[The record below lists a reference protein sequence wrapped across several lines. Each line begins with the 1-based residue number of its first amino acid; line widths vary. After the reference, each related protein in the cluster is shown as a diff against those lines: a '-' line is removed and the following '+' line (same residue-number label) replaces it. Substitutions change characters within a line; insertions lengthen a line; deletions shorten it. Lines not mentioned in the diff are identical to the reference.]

1 MTTPD
6 QPVRPSIWSDL
17 APTLAWLGLFTIA
30 CVTGFL
36 LLYPGHVNFEDP
48 SEDSTSGTVCTSVVV
63 AGWPRG
69 DNSGV
74 SDGLDDVGRA
84 DYTDA
89 ASACHTKRT
98 AYVAGVAVLSVP
110 ASLLG
115 CWLMVSAPR
124 RRARAAG

>member
-1 MTTPD
+1 VTDSD
-6 QPVRPSIWSDL
+6 QQPRPSIWSDL

-36 LLYPGHVNFEDP
+36 LLYPGQVNFEHDG
-48 SEDSTSGTVCTSVVV
+48 DSTSGTVCTSVVV

-69 DNSGV
+69 DASGV
-74 SDGLDDVGRA
+74 SDGLDDVGTA
-84 DYTDA
+84 AYGDA

-110 ASLLG
+110 ASWLG

-124 RRARAAG
+124 RRARAAA